1 MKIKRLTIPMN
12 YKPLFHRVTNLMEI
26 PQPIPVMA
34 YVHCEDDTD
43 ILKGTRL
50 LLETGE
56 IVRSDEGT
64 LS

>member
-12 YKPLFHRVTNLMEI
+12 YTPEFHRVTNLMEI
-26 PQPIPVMA
+26 PQPIPVVA
-34 YVHCEDDTD
+34 WVHCFGDRDMLSAE
-43 ILKGTRL
+43 RL